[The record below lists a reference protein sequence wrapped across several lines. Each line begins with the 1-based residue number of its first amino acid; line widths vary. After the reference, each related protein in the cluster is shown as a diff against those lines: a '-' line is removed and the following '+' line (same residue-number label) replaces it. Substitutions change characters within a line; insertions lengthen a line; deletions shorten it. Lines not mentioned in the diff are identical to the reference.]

1 MMMTVA
7 TSERVEAVYRSAHPK
22 IWRALLAVAGDPDL
36 ASDAESEA
44 FAQALRRGEAIDDVE
59 RWVWK
64 SAFRILDGL
73 LAARRRPAPIDHD
86 PTPMIDAVDAEFL
99 AMLGDLTTQQRQ
111 IVVLRY
117 VGQFNAAEI
126 ADVLDSSAGSVRV
139 QLHRAHA
146 TLRDSLTE
154 GNRDD

>member
-1 MMMTVA
+1 MTVA

-22 IWRALLAVAGDPDL
+22 IWRALLAVSGDPDM

-86 PTPMIDAVDAEFL
+86 PALMFDAADAEFL
-99 AMLGDLTTQQRQ
+99 SMLGGLTTQQRQ

-117 VGQFNAAEI
+117 VGQFNAGEI

-139 QLHRAHA
+139 QLHRAHES
-146 TLRDSLTE
+146 LRTCLTE
-154 GNRDD
+154 GKTA

>member
-1 MMMTVA
+1 MA

-44 FAQALRRGEAIDDVE
+44 FAQALRRGAAIDDVE

-86 PTPMIDAVDAEFL
+86 TTPTIDSADAEFL
-99 AMLGDLTTQQRQ
+99 SMLGDLTTQQRQ

-126 ADVLDSSAGSVRV
+126 AELLDSSPGSVRV
-139 QLHRAHA
+139 QLHRAHES
-146 TLRDSLTE
+146 LRSSLTE
-154 GNRDD
+154 GKTA

>member
-1 MMMTVA
+1 MTVA
-7 TSERVEAVYRSAHPK
+7 TSERVEAVYRSVHAK
-22 IWRALLAVAGDPDL
+22 IWRSLLAVSGDPEL

-73 LAARRRPAPIDHD
+73 LSDRRRPAPTTTHERV
-86 PTPMIDAVDAEFL
+86 MIDDVDAEFL
-99 AMLGDLTTQQRQ
+99 SMLGGLTLQQRQ

-126 ADVLDSSAGSVRV
+126 AEVLESSPGSVRV
-139 QLHRAHA
+139 QLHRAHES
-146 TLRDSLTE
+146 LRSSMTE
-154 GNRDD
+154 GKLS

>member
-1 MMMTVA
+1 MMTVA
-7 TSERVEAVYRSAHPK
+7 TSERVEAVYRAAHPK
-22 IWRALLAVAGDPDL
+22 IWRALLAVSGDPEL

-44 FAQALRRGEAIDDVE
+44 FAQALRRGDAIDDVE

-73 LAARRRPAPIDHD
+73 LAARRRPAPTISDAVV
-86 PTPMIDAVDAEFL
+86 TIDATDADFL
-99 AMLGDLTTQQRQ
+99 SMLGGLSVQQRQ

-117 VGQFNAAEI
+117 VGQFNAGEI

-139 QLHRAHA
+139 QLHRAHES
-146 TLRDSLTE
+146 LRRSLTE
-154 GNRDD
+154 GRSA

>member
-1 MMMTVA
+1 MMTVVM
-7 TSERVEAVYRSAHPK
+7 SERVEAVYRSVHEK
-22 IWRALLAVAGDPDL
+22 LWRSLMAFAGDPDL

-44 FAQALRRGEAIDDVE
+44 FAQALRRGDAIQDVE

-73 LAARRRPAPIDHD
+73 LQSRRRPAPLSGDDH
-86 PTPMIDAVDAEFL
+86 IVLDATDAEFVS
-99 AMLGDLTTQQRQ
+99 MLGDLSAHQRK

-126 ADVLDSSAGSVRV
+126 AELLDTSPGSVRV
-139 QLHRAHA
+139 QLHRAHT
-146 TLRDSLTE
+146 TLRAGLTE
-154 GNRDD
+154 GMQP

>member
-22 IWRALLAVAGDPDL
+22 IWRALLAVAGDRDL

-73 LAARRRPAPIDHD
+73 LAARRRPAPAVHD
-86 PTPMIDAVDAEFL
+86 ATAMLDATDAEFL
-99 AMLGDLTTQQRQ
+99 SMLDDLTTQQRQ

-117 VGQFNAAEI
+117 VGQFNAGEI

-139 QLHRAHA
+139 QLHRAHE
-146 TLRDSLTE
+146 TLRRSLT
-154 GNRDD
+154 GGKTA

>member
-1 MMMTVA
+1 MTV

-22 IWRALLAVAGDPDL
+22 IWRALLAASGDPEM

-44 FAQALRRGEAIDDVE
+44 FAQALRRGDAIDDVE

-73 LAARRRPAPIDHD
+73 LAARRRPAPVHND
-86 PTPMIDAVDAEFL
+86 PTPVIDAVDAEFL
-99 AMLGDLTTQQRQ
+99 SMLSDLSTQQRQ

-117 VGQFNAAEI
+117 VGQFNAGEI
-126 ADVLDSSAGSVRV
+126 ADVLGSSPGSVRV
-139 QLHRAHA
+139 QLHRAHES
-146 TLRDSLTE
+146 LRHSLTE
-154 GNRDD
+154 GSTT